1 MAIHQRQPKIANLT
15 AFSATTT
22 TPATRVMSSFNTEPT
37 AFSNTDI
44 YEVWHGAMRDEI
56 KVFHSNNTWFLVP
69 FYPSMNI
76 VGNRWVYMIK
86 HLVDGIIERYKAH
99 LVTRGFT
106 Q

>member
-22 TPATRVMSSFNTEPT
+22 TPATRVMSSLNTEPT

-76 VGNRWVYMIK
+76 VGNRWVYRIK
-86 HLVDGIIERYKAH
+86 HRVDGIVERYKAH
-99 LVTRGFT
+99 LVTRGFP